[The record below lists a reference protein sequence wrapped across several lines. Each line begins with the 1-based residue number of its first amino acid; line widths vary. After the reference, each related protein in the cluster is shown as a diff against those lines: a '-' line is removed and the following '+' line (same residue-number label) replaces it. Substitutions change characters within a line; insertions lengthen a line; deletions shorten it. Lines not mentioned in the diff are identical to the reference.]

1 MDPTNFLHF
10 EEVQIDHF
18 SPDYFQK
25 GSKSPNW
32 VWTKMVLM
40 VWFEV
45 HNMVEVDNKVD
56 TGDLDAENGEIESVK
71 V

>member
-1 MDPTNFLHF
+1 
-10 EEVQIDHF
+10 
-18 SPDYFQK
+18 
-25 GSKSPNW
+25 
-32 VWTKMVLM
+32 MVLM